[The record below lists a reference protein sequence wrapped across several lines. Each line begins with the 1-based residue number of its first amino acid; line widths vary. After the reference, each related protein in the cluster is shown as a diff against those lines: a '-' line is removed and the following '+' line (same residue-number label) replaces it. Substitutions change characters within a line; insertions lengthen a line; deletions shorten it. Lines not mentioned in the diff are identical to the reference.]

1 MKISVI
7 IPTYN
12 RRAQIGQAI
21 DSVFTQNHDDIE
33 LIIVDDGSSDDTL
46 AWLDANFSDARLRVL
61 RNTRKKGPAG
71 ARNTG
76 LLAATGDLVAFLDS
90 DDIFLP
96 GHLAESCEI
105 FTRFPQVGLVFG
117 KALYEQGGKQVDYM
131 GPNFERK
138 RARAATVYSDR
149 QLRIF
154 DDNYFT
160 HLLEYG
166 CYFNLSTVVARCDAA
181 RALMNE
187 ELRIAED
194 YEFWCRLSRTV
205 RFACLERAQI
215 RYLLHD
221 ENISFESA
229 DLTAENAPNLI
240 KAYRVLLD
248 YPDLTAAQAR
258 LIRNHLAD
266 NYFCWGYRCRL
277 RGQMREAFE
286 RHCDSWRHGMRLAN
300 TLAIVKL
307 AACVLLRRVK

>member
-12 RRAQIGQAI
+12 RRVQIEQAI
-21 DSVFTQNHDDIE
+21 ASVFAQNYDDIE

-46 AWLDANFSDARLRVL
+46 VWLDTNFSDHRLRVL
-61 RNTRKKGPAG
+61 QNTRKKGPAG

-90 DDIFLP
+90 DDVFLP
-96 GHLAESCEI
+96 GHLAESCEV

-117 KALYEQGGKQVDYM
+117 KAIYEQNGRPVDYM

-138 RARAATVYSDR
+138 LACAATLHADP

-160 HLLEYG
+160 HLLEFG
-166 CYFNLSTVVARCDAA
+166 CYFNLSTVVVRCAAA

-194 YEFWCRLSRTV
+194 YEFWCRLSRTL

-215 RYLLHD
+215 RYFLHD

-229 DLTAENAPNLI
+229 ALAAENAPNLI
-240 KAYRVLLD
+240 RAYRFLLD
-248 YPDLTAAQAR
+248 YDGLTAKQAG
-258 LIRNHLAD
+258 LIQNHLAD

-277 RGQMREAFE
+277 RGQIREAFR
-286 RHCDSWRHGMRLAN
+286 RHCDSWRYGMRLAN
-300 TLAIVKL
+300 MLAIVKL
-307 AACVLLRRVK
+307 AACALFRRVQ